1 LLCPGDPIGA
11 AGWPGRRHAG
21 GMGPRPGKVRMQRYI
36 GWGLACAAIAAE
48 AARENV
54 KP

>member
-1 LLCPGDPIGA
+1 
-11 AGWPGRRHAG
+11 
-21 GMGPRPGKVRMQRYI
+21 MQRYI